1 MPEASGSLKGITC
14 IMMKPALTVTAL
26 LAATLPAAA
35 HSGAGA
41 MGFLH
46 PFAGLDHVLAMVAVG
61 MLVAQG
67 GGWRLPGAF
76 LLAMAAGAVAGLVG
90 LTVPGVEL
98 AIALS
103 VAALG
108 LGLAF
113 VRSSAGG
120 AALAAV
126 AAFGLCHGLAHG
138 TEAAAGGGASLVV
151 GMLVGTAVLH
161 AAGALAGHTLR
172 GGFALRGAGAA
183 MVVAGLTL
191 AFV

>member
-1 MPEASGSLKGITC
+1 
-14 IMMKPALTVTAL
+14 MMKPALAVTAL

-35 HSGAGA
+35 HTGAGA
-41 MGFLH
+41 SGFLH

-76 LLAMAAGAVAGLVG
+76 LVAMAIGAVAGLAG
-90 LTVPGVEL
+90 LAVPGVEL

-108 LGLAF
+108 LGLALALP
-113 VRSSAGG
+113 SAGG

-126 AAFGLCHGLAHG
+126 AAFGFCHGLAHG
-138 TEAAAGGGASLVV
+138 TEAAAGGGAPIII
-151 GMLVGTAVLH
+151 GMLAGTAVLH
-161 AAGALAGHTLR
+161 AVGALAGHTLR
-172 GGFALRGAGAA
+172 GGLALRGAGAA